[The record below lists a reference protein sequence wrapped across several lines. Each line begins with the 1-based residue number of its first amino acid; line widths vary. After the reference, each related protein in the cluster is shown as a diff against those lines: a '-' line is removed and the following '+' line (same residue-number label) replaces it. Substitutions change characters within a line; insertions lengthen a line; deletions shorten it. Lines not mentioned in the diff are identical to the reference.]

1 MYVNI
6 KYHYHDEPDFKKDWN
21 LRSISHFETDG
32 QRHQLFFTGCSRV
45 VFLRFPAVW
54 GFDVQK
60 WWWLF
65 RCLWADVLFY
75 IWMTSTKMGVVSWKM
90 GFETIGNYIYEI
102 TVFLS
107 TKTKI
112 CWRNVYVCV
121 KWEKRIEN
129 KSASFSSLFQS
140 CFHLMNLMRLRSWV
154 ALSGTGQWTFGIAL
168 ERCFFPGGC
177 PFQCWCTEGYG
188 L

>member
-1 MYVNI
+1 MNQI
-6 KYHYHDEPDFKKDWN
+6 SKKIETYGAFH
-21 LRSISHFETDG
+21 ISKLMDNATSCF
-32 QRHQLFFTGCSRV
+32 SRV
-45 VFLRFPAVW
+45 VHGWYFCVFQLFGASTSKNDGDSSGAFGRMCCFTSGWLLP
-54 GFDVQK
+54 K
-60 WWWLF
+60 W
-65 RCLWADVLFY
+65 A
-75 IWMTSTKMGVVSWKM
+75 KM